1 LGIAEQALK
10 WKSGVFTRPRN
21 GKDQTREPSARAD
34 VNKPDSVD
42 SATSGG
48 GTAAVHT
55 LQRGQHG
62 ERVGHVARH
71 DLGLVG
77 DGGEVHS
84 LNIFERVRGAHA
96 GQRVA
101 VGNIPCLGM
110 SDVIAEELR
119 DSGH

>member
-1 LGIAEQALK
+1 M
-10 WKSGVFTRPRN
+10 FTRPRN

-62 ERVGHVARH
+62 ERVRHVARH

-110 SDVIAEELR
+110 SDVVAEELR
-119 DSGH
+119 GSGH